1 MTVSILRE
9 GNGSPLQYSCL
20 GNPMDR
26 GAWRATVYAV
36 KKELDTTMTEQQ
48 DWYHVQGAMGTG

>member
-1 MTVSILRE
+1 MTVSELRE

-20 GNPMDR
+20 GNPQDR

-36 KKELDTTMTEQQ
+36 KKELDMTMTEQQ
-48 DWYHVQGAMGTG
+48 E